1 MSEKMQKGFRIYNTL
16 SRGFHEFPPPE
27 KHPEITIYLCGLTT
41 YDYAHLGNM
50 RGPILFDVFRK
61 FLREIGYRVQLV
73 TNLTDVDDKVIK
85 RAKETNDEWYRL
97 TKFFSREYMKDL
109 EALGVERPNF
119 FPKVTHHIE
128 DIIDY
133 IKKIFEA
140 GYAYES
146 NGNVYFNVPKFN
158 ADRKSY
164 GKLSGRNIDEMVTE
178 ARTEHDPNKRDQL
191 DFALWKADPG
201 FWKSPWGEGRPGWHI
216 DCSTMSTK
224 YLGAIFDIHSGAIDL
239 KFPHHE
245 NEIAQA
251 EVHSGPGSFAQA
263 WMHYEFINW
272 KGGKLA
278 KSGESFAVRDLYTK
292 YNPELIRQFVLS
304 AKYRSPIEFSDE
316 RMEDV
321 KRSRERIDNF
331 FFDAK
336 RVLGEW
342 IEEER
347 WNLKNVLM
355 DLLKTQKK
363 TVYYK
368 KQLGLTI
375 VEDLAINKA
384 LSFEDEFLDELRDDF
399 NTQGALSKIFNLIN
413 IMNSLSESIDYNFT
427 ILPETKDIINLVY
440 LEILWAG
447 GIFGLFQKER
457 DELFQAKSA
466 QELLSGVKTKR
477 MNEVEAMKLLEERQR
492 LKSEKKFAEADAIR
506 EKILSLG
513 FEVRDT
519 PEGAVLKSIE

>member
-1 MSEKMQKGFRIYNTL
+1 MSEKMEKGFQIYNTL
-16 SRGFHEFPPPE
+16 SRGFHEFPSPE

-61 FLREIGYRVQLV
+61 FLREIGYRVRLV

-119 FPKVTHHIE
+119 FPKVTHHID

-133 IKKIFEA
+133 IKRIFEA

-146 NGNVYFNVPKFN
+146 NGNVYFDVPKFN

-224 YLGAIFDIHSGAIDL
+224 YLGATFDIHSGAIDL

-278 KSGESFAVRDLYTK
+278 KSGESFAVRDLYKK
-292 YNPELIRQFVLS
+292 YSPELIRQFVLS

-342 IEEER
+342 IEEEHE
-347 WNLKNVLM
+347 NLRAKLSRQELPNKEKRVF
-355 DLLKTQKK
+355 D
-363 TVYYK
+363 
-368 KQLGLTI
+368 
-375 VEDLAINKA
+375 EIN
-384 LSFEDEFLDELRDDF
+384 SFSEKFLDDLRDDF
-399 NTQGALSKIFNLIN
+399 NTQGAMSRIYEMISSTNALISVEWTSSSK
-413 IMNSLSESIDYNFT
+413 E
-427 ILPETKDIINLVY
+427 IINFAY
-440 LEILWAG
+440 LEVLWAG
-447 GIFGLFQKER
+447 KIFGLFQKER
-457 DELFQAKSA
+457 DELFQVASA